1 LNSEQCRGLA
11 FGALRSMTASVH
23 LSSMETRMASKRQPR
38 DQVSARLDA
47 DVLEVVLHV
56 AEAER
61 RPISNVVRNVL
72 TDWAN
77 ARRQAEQQQAAA

>member
-1 LNSEQCRGLA
+1 
-11 FGALRSMTASVH
+11 
-23 LSSMETRMASKRQPR
+23 MAAAKKPR
-38 DQVSARLDA
+38 DQISARLDP

-72 TDWAN
+72 TDWAK
-77 ARRQAEQQQAAA
+77 ARRQAEQSEPRAA